1 MPAEERGRTM
11 THNLNW
17 KVLKKDKVNISF
29 DMGLEMAVFI
39 LEMAEGLSPEGRK
52 CLIDEL
58 KRNIGQS
65 EER

>member
-1 MPAEERGRTM
+1 MPYRERGRTM
-11 THNLNW
+11 KHNLNW

-58 KRNIGQS
+58 KKNIGQS
-65 EER
+65 EEY